1 MEIIRSLEQLPAHYR
16 HGAVSIGNFDGV
28 HRGHAQLID
37 RLRALAHHVG
47 GPAIVFTFDPHPV
60 RILRPEMAPPP
71 LTWTERKADLLAKQ
85 GVDVLIAYPATPQ
98 LLEMSHGAF
107 FQSIIVHR
115 LAAQAMVE
123 GPNFL
128 FGKDRL
134 GNIEELTRLC
144 RDAQVQ
150 LEIVTA
156 LRSSQEMV
164 SSSRI
169 RSLIREGAIDAA
181 KQLLTEPYRI
191 RGLVT
196 HGDGRGAQLGFPTA
210 NVEGIDTLIP
220 GPGVY
225 GGRAIASVGTFS
237 AAIHVGPNPTFG
249 DATLKVECH
258 LLDFTGSLYGQ
269 PLEVEFHTRVRD
281 VCRFDSVEQL
291 LQQIQSDVQAVR
303 EWAQS
308 SRQVRHAPQHSSP
321 ADDST

>member
-1 MEIIRSLEQLPAHYR
+1 MEIIRSLEQLPAQYQ

-28 HRGHAQLID
+28 HRGHALLID
-37 RLRALAHHVG
+37 RLRHWAKQVG

-71 LTWTERKADLLAKQ
+71 LTWTERKADLLAQQ
-85 GVDVLIAYPATPQ
+85 GVDLLVAYPATAQ
-98 LLEMSHGAF
+98 MLAMSHDAF
-107 FQSIIVHR
+107 FQSIIVQR
-115 LAAQAMVE
+115 LAARAMVE

-134 GNIEELTRLC
+134 GNIDELKRLC
-144 RDAQVQ
+144 RDAQME
-150 LEIVTA
+150 LEIVDG
-156 LRSSQEMV
+156 LHSDSSMV

-169 RSLIREGAIDAA
+169 RSLIKQGDIDAA
-181 KQLLTEPYRI
+181 REMLTEPYRI

-210 NVEGIDTLIP
+210 NIGGIDTLVP

-249 DATLKVECH
+249 DASLKVECH
-258 LLDFTGSLYGQ
+258 LLDFDGSLYGQ
-269 PLEVEFHTRVRD
+269 PLEVEFHTRIRD
-281 VCRFDSVEQL
+281 VYRFDSADQL
-291 LQQIQSDVQAVR
+291 LEQIKADVHAVR
-303 EWAQS
+303 AWTKTRARS
-308 SRQVRHAPQHSSP
+308 APIPNQP
-321 ADDST
+321 NAIDKAP